1 MVQAAGPPRGST
13 PGYRPPADGGS
24 GAGGAAPRASLLVL
38 DTRLGDPSN
47 DLYVSLGYQW
57 VGQIP
62 HYARSGSGS
71 LDTTVL
77 YYKDL

>member
-1 MVQAAGPPRGST
+1 M
-13 PGYRPPADGGS
+13 
-24 GAGGAAPRASLLVL
+24 L